1 LNEARN
7 EPSTE
12 ARSAELRQD
21 ILKRTKQR
29 LKITKQYTVIIYIQN
44 LPVSLMLFVQE
55 LMRSLIRDQAENT
68 RIALEYVQVGANKA
82 ALDAL
87 CKEKDE
93 QFQKALAEFNEG
105 ETIGPRSMSHA

>member
-1 LNEARN
+1 
-7 EPSTE
+7 
-12 ARSAELRQD
+12 
-21 ILKRTKQR
+21 
-29 LKITKQYTVIIYIQN
+29 
-44 LPVSLMLFVQE
+44 MLFVQE

-93 QFQKALAEFNEG
+93 EFQKALAEFNEG
-105 ETIGPRSMSHA
+105 EMIGSSSMAHA